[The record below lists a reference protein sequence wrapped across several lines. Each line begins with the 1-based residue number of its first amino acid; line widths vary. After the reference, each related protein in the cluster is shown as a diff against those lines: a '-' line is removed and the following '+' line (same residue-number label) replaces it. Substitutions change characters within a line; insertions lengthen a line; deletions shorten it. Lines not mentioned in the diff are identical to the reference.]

1 MGSENEY
8 IRERKSPNTEGG
20 GGGNIRESR
29 GVRTR
34 NIERRK

>member
-20 GGGNIRESR
+20 GGEYQKEQRS
-29 GVRTR
+29 
-34 NIERRK
+34 